1 MAFPWAAKKE
11 QEGESGQT
19 ADGQSSELQPSEFQS
34 LAGQLDGLGQLLTQA
49 NEQIT
54 SYLVYR
60 DSLAQA
66 SGGDNKLAEKI
77 DSLSEKLGRLTEG
90 TAAPSAEQTPAA
102 TDQKSLGPLAEKIDR
117 IEAAVNRLA
126 ESGPSTQLTQ
136 PGSADRPEAGPP
148 LAEVVDAFNQ
158 SVRQLHEQANSQ
170 FRQLVDLLS
179 PAEEA
184 EEEAGLGGGAQWE
197 ELLLGPD
204 LAANP
209 ALAFQR
215 QQLLGGVL
223 EGEPGA
229 CSLAGQLLV
238 FRSAPPERLPQLL
251 KDIGEAYYR
260 WRPKTTSAANPFEDA
275 VVASLEK
282 TCDAVGILNKIELV
296 HPGERFDA
304 GRHTAGSRGVEIT
317 EVNGWIVLRDNGRV
331 YTKASV
337 TVR

>member
-11 QEGESGQT
+11 QEGES
-19 ADGQSSELQPSEFQS
+19 SEFQS
-34 LAGQLDGLGQLLTQA
+34 LAGQLGGLGQLLTQA

-60 DSLAQA
+60 DSLVQA
-66 SGGDNKLAEKI
+66 SGDDGSLAEKI

-90 TAAPSAEQTPAA
+90 AATPSADQAPAA
-102 TDQKSLGPLAEKIDR
+102 TDAKSLGPITEKIDR
-117 IEAAVNRLA
+117 IEATLNKLA
-126 ESGPSTQLTQ
+126 ESGSVDQ
-136 PGSADRPEAGPP
+136 PDAGPP
-148 LAEVVDAFNQ
+148 IAEILDAVNQ

-170 FRQLVDLLS
+170 FQKLADLLA

-184 EEEAGLGGGAQWE
+184 EEEAGLGGSAQWE

-215 QQLLGGVL
+215 RQLLDGL
-223 EGEPGA
+223 QEAEPGA

-238 FRSAPPERLPQLL
+238 FRSASPERLPQLL

-260 WRPKTTSAANPFEDA
+260 WQPKTTSAANPFEDA

-282 TCDAVGILNKIELV
+282 TCDAAGIQNKIELV

-304 GRHTAGSRGVEIT
+304 GRHAAGSRGVEIT

>member
-11 QEGESGQT
+11 Q
-19 ADGQSSELQPSEFQS
+19 DGKTSEFQS

-60 DSLAQA
+60 DGLAQA
-66 SGGDNKLAEKI
+66 SGDDGTLAEKI
-77 DSLSEKLGRLTEG
+77 DSLSQKLGRLTEG
-90 TAAPSAEQTPAA
+90 ATAPSADQAPVAA
-102 TDQKSLGPLAEKIDR
+102 DQQSLGPLAEKIDR
-117 IEAAVNRLA
+117 IEATVNRLA
-126 ESGPSTQLTQ
+126 ESGPSTQSS
-136 PGSADRPEAGPP
+136 SADRSEAGPP
-148 LAEVVDAFNQ
+148 LAEIVDAFNQ

-170 FRQLVDLLS
+170 FRHLADLLA
-179 PAEEA
+179 PAEEAA
-184 EEEAGLGGGAQWE
+184 EEEAGLGGSAQWE

-215 QQLLGGVL
+215 RQLLDGLLG
-223 EGEPGA
+223 GEPGA
-229 CSLAGQLLV
+229 CALAGQLLV

-260 WRPKTTSAANPFEDA
+260 WQPKTTSAANPFEDA
-275 VVASLEK
+275 LVASLEK